1 MSVNDTRY
9 TDNYVW
15 NKQVYHRLKLSLS
28 LGLRRQI
35 FIAVCD
41 DLSLRNQVAA
51 HLHSTLAYPLAQVL
65 HHSDNEPEASTPAY
79 PRIVTL
85 RLNLT
90 DPNPILQINQWLTKY
105 PPPLVGGNS
114 DSPGNPMPIPTFQ
127 IVGVELLTRQP
138 VAIQRLF
145 LQYLR
150 LIEQYSSNPELNRC
164 LESSLLLWV
173 PRPWLYAIKQSAP
186 QFWQYRTGV
195 FAFAGEP
202 TPVNPIQLSPEPL
215 PKEQPS
221 DIKDLKE
228 LDNLNDL
235 ERSLISESPQ
245 ESELDLAKS
254 LPVQDDGQSQEQL
267 LQPAQAVEL
276 ELIQSESPEQN
287 GAATNSTLLSTPFTL
302 SHISNELSE
311 VILSTINNLSNEGTE
326 EEKEAR
332 VFVEEI
338 EQLHAQQA
346 SSEDLTVAYQ
356 NLGNLYRQK
365 IEEGHTTVE
374 NLMVAIMAYQEAITY
389 DENSP
394 QVPDILND
402 LGNMYWMLHRIPTN
416 SEESQSYI
424 EQGIQFYSLALR
436 FISPD
441 THTDIYARIQSN
453 LGTAYGDLARY
464 TNPADNWRK
473 AVYAYNEALCYRTS
487 AAEASK
493 YASSQNNLGTGYWHL
508 AQYEQPIIH
517 LQDAIASYNLALAY
531 YSADSEPLKYGMI
544 QNNIGTAHWNLAQ
557 YEQPKENLQLAF
569 AAYQEA
575 LKYRTPASL
584 PVGCATTQNNLGTAY
599 WHSANLAETPLEQK
613 QDLLK
618 NSIEAYDEALALA
631 HSLGEAT
638 LSFDLFATH
647 NNLGLAYYQ
656 LATENLGVRD
666 KGTVSQY
673 LEAALDNHLQALE
686 GFQHHPETY
695 QATLDYITK
704 TVRAFHDKLGIQ
716 GQNLALSKV
725 PGKLLTEIM
734 PNL

>member
-1 MSVNDTRY
+1 
-9 TDNYVW
+9 
-15 NKQVYHRLKLSLS
+15 
-28 LGLRRQI
+28 
-35 FIAVCD
+35 
-41 DLSLRNQVAA
+41 
-51 HLHSTLAYPLAQVL
+51 
-65 HHSDNEPEASTPAY
+65 
-79 PRIVTL
+79 
-85 RLNLT
+85 
-90 DPNPILQINQWLTKY
+90 
-105 PPPLVGGNS
+105 
-114 DSPGNPMPIPTFQ
+114 
-127 IVGVELLTRQP
+127 
-138 VAIQRLF
+138 
-145 LQYLR
+145 
-150 LIEQYSSNPELNRC
+150 
-164 LESSLLLWV
+164 
-173 PRPWLYAIKQSAP
+173 
-186 QFWQYRTGV
+186 
-195 FAFAGEP
+195 
-202 TPVNPIQLSPEPL
+202 
-215 PKEQPS
+215 
-221 DIKDLKE
+221 
-228 LDNLNDL
+228 
-235 ERSLISESPQ
+235 
-245 ESELDLAKS
+245 
-254 LPVQDDGQSQEQL
+254 
-267 LQPAQAVEL
+267 
-276 ELIQSESPEQN
+276 
-287 GAATNSTLLSTPFTL
+287 
-302 SHISNELSE
+302 
-311 VILSTINNLSNEGTE
+311 
-326 EEKEAR
+326 
-332 VFVEEI
+332 
-338 EQLHAQQA
+338 
-346 SSEDLTVAYQ
+346 
-356 NLGNLYRQK
+356 
-365 IEEGHTTVE
+365 
-374 NLMVAIMAYQEAITY
+374 
-389 DENSP
+389 
-394 QVPDILND
+394 
-402 LGNMYWMLHRIPTN
+402 
-416 SEESQSYI
+416 
-424 EQGIQFYSLALR
+424 R

-473 AVYAYNEALCYRTS
+473 AVYAYNEALRYRTS

-493 YASSQNNLGTGYWHL
+493 YASSQNNLGTAYWHL